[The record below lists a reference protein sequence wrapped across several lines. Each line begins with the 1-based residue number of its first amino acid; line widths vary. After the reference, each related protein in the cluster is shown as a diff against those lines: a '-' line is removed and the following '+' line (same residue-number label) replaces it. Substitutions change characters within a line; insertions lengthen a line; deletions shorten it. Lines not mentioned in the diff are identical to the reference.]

1 MGGVTRSKGLVR
13 KTPMPRGKAL
23 GRVPQMGRADGAKAA
38 LDVMARPKRK
48 APMRAS
54 RPAMTPLRKSAQDEG
69 CTIQKA
75 GVCLYDPK
83 TVVLAHLRW
92 LGDCGGSL
100 KPMDLQAVYACSEC
114 NRWTDSPSVSET
126 HDRAAYEAERNFYC
140 LRALVRTWIRMIAKG
155 LITVKGISA

>member
-1 MGGVTRSKGLVR
+1 MRSTILTKELMDLVAQYESWSYEQR
-13 KTPMPRGKAL
+13 MVFL
-23 GRVPQMGRADGAKAA
+23 DLVDPQAEEPVK
-38 LDVMARPKRK
+38 ARPKRK
-48 APMRAS
+48 ALRAS

-100 KPMDLQAVYACSEC
+100 KPMDLQAVYACAEC
-114 NRWTDSPSVSET
+114 NRWTDSPSVTET
-126 HDRAAYEAERNFYC
+126 RDRAAYEAERDFYC
-140 LRALVRTWIRMIAKG
+140 LRALVRTWMRMITKG
-155 LITVKGISA
+155 LITVKGIAA

>member
-1 MGGVTRSKGLVR
+1 MA
-13 KTPMPRGKAL
+13 RGKAL
-23 GRVPQMGRADGAKAA
+23 GRVPQMGSADGAKAA
-38 LDVMARPKRK
+38 PDVMARPKRK

-69 CTIQKA
+69 CTIRKA

-126 HDRAAYEAERNFYC
+126 RDRAAYEAERNFYC
-140 LRALVRTWIRMIAKG
+140 LRALVRTWMRMIAKG
-155 LITVKGISA
+155 LITVKGIAA